1 MTLNFTI
8 DIFRPKEKL
17 QDNRLEKIIV
27 VGTLYLDP
35 RFLKFWLNLKGYEH
49 TESQE
54 ATAFSNVHNVGSKF
68 YFMKMTYL
76 FIAQKKKIVE
86 TRNCLFHFDAILA
99 TLIFLKSS
107 CDPSDKEK
115 YQELLNIFPDAS
127 SGESSEDD
135 VKVLKSN
142 IPPADKVIFSIFFYV
157 TKKTIVVGIEVCVV
171 LSFNVN

>member
-1 MTLNFTI
+1 MGGLRTYGE
-8 DIFRPKEKL
+8 P
-17 QDNRLEKIIV
+17 
-27 VGTLYLDP
+27 
-35 RFLKFWLNLKGYEH
+35 
-49 TESQE
+49 
-54 ATAFSNVHNVGSKF
+54 GSYGFFKC
-68 YFMKMTYL
+68 TQP
-76 FIAQKKKIVE
+76 QKKKIVE

-142 IPPADKVIFSIFFYV
+142 IPPADK
-157 TKKTIVVGIEVCVV
+157 KKKSKDGKKKRSGKRTASEKSPGKVDRITIDSTSDESDGEPAKKKR
-171 LSFNVN
+171 S